1 MLFGLFTKK
10 KIEIISCLQR
20 ETQVPDLRR
29 QFDRLLLL
37 QLLQEVSFDAGP
49 AEVQD
54 ILVRWSDD
62 VISESDVPEAG
73 DQTQIDRKFIKQ
85 ILV

>member
-1 MLFGLFTKK
+1 M
-10 KIEIISCLQR
+10 QR

>member
-1 MLFGLFTKK
+1 MR
-10 KIEIISCLQR
+10 Q

-29 QFDRLLLL
+29 QFDTLLVL

>member
-1 MLFGLFTKK
+1 M
-10 KIEIISCLQR
+10 QR

-54 ILVRWSDD
+54 ILARWADD

-73 DQTQIDRKFIKQ
+73 DQTQIYRKFIKQ

>member
-1 MLFGLFTKK
+1 MRHN
-10 KIEIISCLQR
+10 SS
-20 ETQVPDLRR
+20 PDLRR
-29 QFDRLLLL
+29 QFDRLLVL